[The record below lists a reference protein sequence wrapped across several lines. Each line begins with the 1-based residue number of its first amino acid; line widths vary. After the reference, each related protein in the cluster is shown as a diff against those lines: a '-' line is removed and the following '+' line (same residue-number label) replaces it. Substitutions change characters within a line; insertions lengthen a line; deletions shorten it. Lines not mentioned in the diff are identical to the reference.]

1 MDATSIFLVAGARP
15 NFMKVAPL
23 YRALSSRPQFRVTI
37 VHTGQ
42 HYDPELSD
50 VFFRDLDLPAPQIA
64 LGVKAG
70 THGAQTG
77 RVLERFEQELLT
89 HRPDLV
95 LVVGDV
101 NSTVA
106 CALAAVKLQYPDGR
120 WPQVAHVEAG
130 LRSFDRTMP
139 EEINRIVTDAVSDY
153 LFTTERDAATNLR
166 REGIPD
172 DRIFF
177 VGNVMI
183 DTLRTQ
189 SRRARAL
196 RAWELWGLTAGTY
209 AVVTVHRPSNVDAPA
224 SLRRMVQLLGAVS
237 ARLPTVFPAHPRT
250 TRQLEKLHLMEELV
264 RTDNLVV
271 TGPLGYLE
279 FLGLM
284 SDARLVVTDSGGIQ
298 EETTVLGNSVPDPP
312 RQHRAPHHAHRGNQ
326 SASGLGPRRGPRC
339 GGRGASRHGTRAPRS
354 RAVGRVGRR
363 THRHHARR
371 PAAGCRAVRTSSS
384 NRRDE
389 DSVPVPL
396 LPTGG
401 QRAGDTDVRALPR
414 VGASGSRGARHHVC
428 PQPLRAACRSQDT
441 GRGWYR
447 RDTVDGVIRASGP
460 DPPGAQYGCAAA
472 NAELPVLRAVGR
484 LAWPAARARRR
495 HRGPPRRSSSAP
507 WAGCCLGALTRTPW
521 VFEVRDLWPHAIRS
535 VGAVRSS
542 VALGML
548 ETLELAM
555 YRHAARV
562 VCVARPFVD
571 DLARRGVDPAKLVYV
586 PNGVQPEA
594 WDDGNRA
601 STRAEL
607 GLGPDDVL
615 VSYVGTVGMAHG
627 LGTVLDAVRL
637 LRDRY
642 PSVRLLV
649 VGDGA
654 ALPAIRDRVRAES
667 LDNVTLTGLVPRARA
682 QDYLAATDIALVV
695 LKPSPM
701 FELVLPSK
709 MFEAMAAATPLVLG
723 VAGEARRVLADSG
736 GGVAVPPG
744 DAVALADAVGR
755 LAGDQVARA
764 RMGAAGRSFVT
775 REFSRVVW
783 AERYLSMLETFA
795 QPQSEFPCHVQSVPH
810 VPTDVHER
818 GH

>member
-298 EETTVLGNSVPDPP
+298 EETTVLGIPCLTLRDNTERPITLTEGTNRLVGSDPD
-312 RQHRAPHHAHRGNQ
+312 
-326 SASGLGPRRGPRC
+326 
-339 GGRGASRHGTRAPRS
+339 
-354 RAVGRVGRR
+354 AVL
-363 THRHHARR
+363 
-371 PAAGCRAVRTSSS
+371 AAV
-384 NRRDE
+384 DE
-389 DSVPVPL
+389 VL
-396 LPTGG
+396 
-401 QRAGDTDVRALPR
+401 AG
-414 VGASGSRGARHHVC
+414 
-428 PQPLRAACRSQDT
+428 T
-441 GRGWYR
+441 GRGHRVPELW
-447 RDTVDGVIRASGP
+447 DGS
-460 DPPGAQYGCAAA
+460 AAERIA
-472 NAELPVLRAVGR
+472 TTLDGLLRG
-484 LAWPAARARRR
+484 AAR
-495 HRGPPRRSSSAP
+495 P
-507 WAGCCLGALTRTPW
+507 
-521 VFEVRDLWPHAIRS
+521 DLQ
-535 VGAVRSS
+535 
-542 VALGML
+542 L
-548 ETLELAM
+548 E
-555 YRHAARV
+555 
-562 VCVARPFVD
+562 
-571 DLARRGVDPAKLVYV
+571 PA
-586 PNGVQPEA
+586 
-594 WDDGNRA
+594 
-601 STRAEL
+601 
-607 GLGPDDVL
+607 
-615 VSYVGTVGMAHG
+615 
-627 LGTVLDAVRL
+627 
-637 LRDRY
+637 
-642 PSVRLLV
+642 
-649 VGDGA
+649 
-654 ALPAIRDRVRAES
+654 
-667 LDNVTLTGLVPRARA
+667 
-682 QDYLAATDIALVV
+682 
-695 LKPSPM
+695 
-701 FELVLPSK
+701 
-709 MFEAMAAATPLVLG
+709 
-723 VAGEARRVLADSG
+723 
-736 GGVAVPPG
+736 
-744 DAVALADAVGR
+744 
-755 LAGDQVARA
+755 
-764 RMGAAGRSFVT
+764 
-775 REFSRVVW
+775 
-783 AERYLSMLETFA
+783 
-795 QPQSEFPCHVQSVPH
+795 
-810 VPTDVHER
+810 
-818 GH
+818 

>member
-1 MDATSIFLVAGARP
+1 MRILFLFHYFPPEV
-15 NFMKVAPL
+15 NAPAI
-23 YRALSSRPQFRVTI
+23 RT
-37 VHTGQ
+37 
-42 HYDPELSD
+42 
-50 VFFRDLDLPAPQIA
+50 
-64 LGVKAG
+64 
-70 THGAQTG
+70 
-77 RVLERFEQELLT
+77 FE
-89 HRPDLV
+89 H
-95 LVVGDV
+95 
-101 NSTVA
+101 
-106 CALAAVKLQYPDGR
+106 C
-120 WPQVAHVEAG
+120 
-130 LRSFDRTMP
+130 
-139 EEINRIVTDAVSDY
+139 
-153 LFTTERDAATNLR
+153 
-166 REGIPD
+166 REW
-172 DRIFF
+172 
-177 VGNVMI
+177 
-183 DTLRTQ
+183 
-189 SRRARAL
+189 ARAGH
-196 RAWELWGLTAGTY
+196 E
-209 AVVTVHRPSNVDAPA
+209 VHVITCVPS
-224 SLRRMVQLLGAVS
+224 
-237 ARLPTVFPAHPRT
+237 HPRG
-250 TRQLEKLHLMEELV
+250 V
-264 RTDNLVV
+264 
-271 TGPLGYLE
+271 PFAGY
-279 FLGLM
+279 
-284 SDARLVVTDSGGIQ
+284 
-298 EETTVLGNSVPDPP
+298 
-312 RQHRAPHHAHRGNQ
+312 
-326 SASGLGPRRGPRC
+326 
-339 GGRGASRHGTRAPRS
+339 RS
-354 RAVGRVGRR
+354 R
-363 THRHHARR
+363 
-371 PAAGCRAVRTSSS
+371 
-384 NRRDE
+384 
-389 DSVPVPL
+389 
-396 LPTGG
+396 
-401 QRAGDTDVRALPR
+401 
-414 VGASGSRGARHHVC
+414 
-428 PQPLRAACRSQDT
+428 
-441 GRGWYR
+441 WYR
-447 RDTVDGVIRASGP
+447 RDTVDGVIVHRVLTLLAPNTG
-460 DPPGAQYGCAAA
+460 
-472 NAELPVLRAVGR
+472 VLRRTLNYLSFVPSAVWRGLRLGR
-484 LAWPAARARRR
+484 VDVIVATSPQFFCAV
-495 HRGPPRRSSSAP
+495 
-507 WAGCCLGALTRTPW
+507 AGCCLGALTRTPW